1 MIDVHRTL
9 ERTRNT
15 AYAYEGIIHAYEI
28 ARRNNC
34 SYHIEKYFSV
44 IDEGL
49 YKLTTWQVGGPIPN
63 TFLKDNPTSNIFAIG
78 GIMNH
83 KEEAPLRIDVTQ
95 HQMHAVILAQKY
107 VYDC

>member
-28 ARRNNC
+28 SRIC
-34 SYHIEKYFSV
+34 EDEFHIDKFKCT

-49 YKLTTWQVGGPIPN
+49 YKLLGWHEP
-63 TFLKDNPTSNIFAIG
+63 
-78 GIMNH
+78 
-83 KEEAPLRIDVTQ
+83 
-95 HQMHAVILAQKY
+95 
-107 VYDC
+107 